1 MDYKGGLLMRK
12 VQISVRRLV
21 EFVLRS
27 GSIDNRMTSSN
38 RALEGTKIHQ
48 LLQKEAGEEYVAEV
62 RLKLERIMDGIA
74 FSLDGRADG
83 IVNEQMIDE
92 IKTTETP
99 MEEITEDFRPLHWA
113 QLICYGFMLA
123 EKSDLAEV
131 TLQLTY
137 YQVLDKE
144 VKQFQRIMSRED
156 MGAFVD
162 NLLSKYAIWAK
173 ASVAWEMKRNKT
185 IQELTFPYDNYRSG
199 QRELAIAVYRTVASE
214 ESLFCEAPT
223 GIGKTMSTLFPGVK
237 AMGEGKTDKLFYFT
251 AKTIT
256 RQVAEDAIDEM
267 RRKGLA
273 ARSVTIT
280 AKDKICFLDERK
292 CEPDHCQFAR
302 GYYDRLNEAL
312 FDMLQT
318 EEAITRPIVESYA
331 RKYTL
336 CPFELSLDVALFC
349 DVIVCDYNYLFDP
362 VVYLKRFF
370 AEGPGKY
377 TFLVDEVHN
386 LVDRARSM
394 YSATLKKSLVMQ
406 VKRGLESKKNKQLL
420 NAINAMNKEM
430 IALNKNLKDLEKT
443 IYVQKEELSD
453 WNAAVLKFTFVA
465 KEWLPKNVQSESQ
478 ADVLELYFES
488 LRYVAIADFYD
499 ERYVTQVTR
508 SHGNIEIK
516 QLCLDPAFLLS
527 EKLKL
532 GSSSVLFSAT
542 LRPID
547 YYTNVLGGQEDTSRM
562 IFSSPFKQKNMHLLV
577 ADYVSTK
584 YQMRENSMEAVVD
597 ALYALAS
604 GKKGNY
610 LFFFPSFLY
619 LQKVYNLFKE
629 KYPDIRL
636 QKQDAAMDEEQREH
650 FLESFQAGNE
660 ESLVG
665 FCVLGGVFS
674 EGIDLRGERLVGAA
688 VVGVGLAQL
697 NHESDLIK
705 DYYNETIGQG
715 FDYAYQIPG
724 MNKVLQA
731 VGRVVRGESDRG
743 VVLLIEERFS
753 TNRYRALF
761 PAHWNHAKTVKS
773 TGDISREVAGFWQ
786 NS

>member
-1 MDYKGGLLMRK
+1 M
-12 VQISVRRLV
+12 RRLV
-21 EFVLRS
+21 EFVQRS
-27 GSIDNRMTSSN
+27 GSIDSRMTSSD

-62 RLKLERIMDGIA
+62 RLSIDREVDGVA

-83 IVNEQMIDE
+83 IINEQMIDE

-123 EKSDLAEV
+123 EKSDLPEV

-137 YQVLDKE
+137 YQVTDKE
-144 VKQFQRIMSRED
+144 VKQFQRVMSRAEMTD
-156 MGAFVD
+156 FVD
-162 NLLSKYAIWAK
+162 DLLSKYAVWAK
-173 ASVAWEMKRNKT
+173 AAAAWEIKRNKT
-185 IQELTFPYDNYRSG
+185 IQELTFPYDSYRSG
-199 QRELAIAVYRTVASE
+199 QRELAIAVYRTVSSE

-256 RQVAEDAIDEM
+256 RQVAEDALDEM

-302 GYYDRLNEAL
+302 GYYDRLNEGL
-312 FDMLQT
+312 FDMLQS
-318 EEAITRPIVESYA
+318 EEAITRTVVEEYA

-394 YSATLKKSLVMQ
+394 YSATLRKSMVLQ
-406 VKRGLESKKNKQLL
+406 VKRGLDKKVNKRLL
-420 NAINAMNKEM
+420 NAINAMNKEL
-430 IALNKNLKDLEKT
+430 IALNKKLTELGET
-443 IYVQKEELSD
+443 IYVEKEKLAD
-453 WNAAVLKFTFVA
+453 WNDAVVKFTFVA
-465 KEWLPKNVQSESQ
+465 KEWLPQNTQSESQ

-488 LRYVAIADFYD
+488 LRYIAIAEFYD

-508 SHGNIEIK
+508 SRGDLEVK
-516 QLCLDPAFLLS
+516 QLCLDPSFLLS

-547 YYTNVLGGQEDTSRM
+547 YYTNVLGGEKDTSRM
-562 IFSSPFKQKNMHLLV
+562 MFTSPFKQKNMHLLV
-577 ADYVSTK
+577 ADYISTK
-584 YQMRENSMEAVVD
+584 YQMREASLEAVVD
-597 ALYALAS
+597 ALYALAA
-604 GKKGNY
+604 GKTGNY

-619 LQKVYNLFKE
+619 LENVYDLFKE
-629 KYPDIRL
+629 KYPNIRL
-636 QKQDAAMDEEQREH
+636 QKQENSMDEAQREH
-650 FLESFQAGNE
+650 FLEGFQAGNE
-660 ESLVG
+660 ETLIG

-688 VVGVGLAQL
+688 IVGVGLAQL

-705 DYYNETIGQG
+705 DYYNKTLGRG

-731 VGRVVRGESDRG
+731 VGRVIRGESDRG

-753 TNRYRALF
+753 ADRYRALF

-773 TGDISREVAGFWQ
+773 TTEIFQEVNGFWR

>member
-1 MDYKGGLLMRK
+1 MKN

-21 EFVLRS
+21 EFVLKS
-27 GSIDNRMTSSN
+27 GSIDSRMTSSD

-48 LLQKEAGEEYVAEV
+48 LLQKEAGEEYEAEV
-62 RLKLERIMDGIA
+62 SLKLVRVIDDISFTLE
-74 FSLDGRADG
+74 GRADG
-83 IVNEQMIDE
+83 VINGEMIDE
-92 IKTTETP
+92 IKTTEVE
-99 MEEITEDFRPLHWA
+99 MDEITEDFRPLHWA

-137 YQVLDKE
+137 YQVADKE
-144 VKQFQRIMSRED
+144 VKQFTRVMSRKE
-156 MGAFVD
+156 MSTFVD
-162 NLLSKYAIWAK
+162 DLLSKYAIWAK
-173 ASVAWEMKRNKT
+173 MSAAWEMKRNKS
-185 IQELTFPYDNYRSG
+185 IQELTFPYDGYRRG
-199 QRELAIAVYRTVASE
+199 QRELAIAVYRTAMDDE
-214 ESLFCEAPT
+214 KLFCEAPT
-223 GIGKTMSTLFPGVK
+223 GIGKTMSTLFPSVK
-237 AMGEGKTDKLFYFT
+237 AMGEGKADKLFYFT

-256 RQVAEDAIDEM
+256 RQVAEDALDEM

-292 CEPDHCQFAR
+292 CDPEHCQFAR

-318 EEAITRPIVESYA
+318 EETITRSVVEAFA

-370 AEGPGKY
+370 ADGPGRY

-394 YSATLKKSLVMQ
+394 FSATLSKSIIMQ
-406 VKRGLESKKNKQLL
+406 VKRELDKKTDKKLL
-420 NAINAMNKEM
+420 NSVTAMNKIL
-430 IALNKNLKDLEKT
+430 IALNKQLAEENKT
-443 IYVQKEELSD
+443 IYVKKEALSD
-453 WNAAVLKFTFVA
+453 WNEAVLKFSYVA
-465 KEWLPKNVQSESQ
+465 KDWLPKNTEAKAQ

-488 LRYVAIADFYD
+488 LRYLKIAELYD
-499 ERYVTQVTR
+499 KRYVTQITR
-508 SHGNIEIK
+508 NRSDVLIK

-532 GSSSVLFSAT
+532 GASSVLFSAT

-547 YYTNVLGGQEDTSRM
+547 YYTNLLGGNNDTSRLT
-562 IFSSPFKQKNMHLLV
+562 FASPFKQNNMHLMV
-577 ADYVSTK
+577 ADYISTK
-584 YQMRENSMEAVVD
+584 YQRRENSLESVID
-597 ALYALAS
+597 ALYAMLS

-610 LFFFPSFLY
+610 LFFFPSFQY
-619 LQKVYNLFKE
+619 LETAFELFSE
-629 KYPDIRL
+629 KYPEVRA
-636 QKQDAAMDEEQREH
+636 QKQQSFMNEAEREEFLAAFETGREET
-650 FLESFQAGNE
+650 F
-660 ESLVG
+660 VG

-674 EGIDLRGERLVGAA
+674 EGVDLRGERLIGTAI
-688 VVGVGLAQL
+688 VGVGLAQM
-697 NHESDLIK
+697 NVESDLIK
-705 DYYNETIGQG
+705 DYYNETIGRG

-731 VGRVVRGESDRG
+731 VGRVIRGEKDQG
-743 VVLLIEERFS
+743 VVLLIEERFA
-753 TNRYRALF
+753 TERYKALF
-761 PAHWNHAKTVKS
+761 PAHWNHARTVKN
-773 TGDISREVAGFWQ
+773 TLQIEREVNEFWR
-786 NS
+786 NN

>member
-1 MDYKGGLLMRK
+1 MKN

-21 EFVLRS
+21 EFVLKS
-27 GSIDNRMTSSN
+27 GSIDSRMTSSD

-48 LLQKEAGEEYVAEV
+48 LLQKEAGEEYEDEV
-62 RLKLERIMDGIA
+62 SLKLVRVIDDISFTLE
-74 FSLDGRADG
+74 GRADG
-83 IVNEQMIDE
+83 VINGEMIDE
-92 IKTTETP
+92 IKTTEVE
-99 MEEITEDFRPLHWA
+99 MDEITEDFRPLHWA

-137 YQVLDKE
+137 YQVADKE
-144 VKQFQRIMSRED
+144 VKQFTRVMSREE
-156 MGAFVD
+156 MSTFVD
-162 NLLSKYAIWAK
+162 DLLSKYAIWAK
-173 ASVAWEMKRNKT
+173 MSAAWEMKRNKS
-185 IQELTFPYDNYRSG
+185 IQELTFPYDSYRRG
-199 QRELAIAVYRTVASE
+199 QRELAIAVYRTVMDDE
-214 ESLFCEAPT
+214 KLFCEAPT
-223 GIGKTMSTLFPGVK
+223 GIGKTMSTLFPSVK
-237 AMGEGKTDKLFYFT
+237 AMGEGKADKLFYFT

-256 RQVAEDAIDEM
+256 RQVAEDALDEM

-292 CEPDHCQFAR
+292 CDPEHCQFAR

-318 EEAITRPIVESYA
+318 EETITRSVVEAFA

-370 AEGPGKY
+370 ADGPGRY

-394 YSATLKKSLVMQ
+394 FSATLSKSIIMQ
-406 VKRGLESKKNKQLL
+406 VKRELDKKTDKKLL
-420 NAINAMNKEM
+420 NSVTAMNKIM
-430 IALNKNLKDLEKT
+430 IALNKQLAEENKT
-443 IYVQKEELSD
+443 IYVKKEALAD
-453 WNAAVLKFTFVA
+453 WNEAVLKFSYVA
-465 KEWLPKNVQSESQ
+465 KDWLPKNTEAKAQ

-488 LRYVAIADFYD
+488 LRYLKIAELYD
-499 ERYVTQVTR
+499 KRYVTQITR
-508 SHGNIEIK
+508 NRSDILIK

-532 GSSSVLFSAT
+532 GASSVLFSAT

-547 YYTNVLGGQEDTSRM
+547 YYTNLLGGNNDTSRLT
-562 IFSSPFKQKNMHLLV
+562 FASPFKQNNMHLMV
-577 ADYVSTK
+577 ADYISTK
-584 YQMRENSMEAVVD
+584 YQRRENSLESVID
-597 ALYALAS
+597 ALYAMLS

-610 LFFFPSFLY
+610 LFFFPSFQY
-619 LQKVYNLFKE
+619 LETAFELFSE
-629 KYPDIRL
+629 KYPEVRA
-636 QKQDAAMDEEQREH
+636 QKQQSFMNETEREEFLAAFETGREET
-650 FLESFQAGNE
+650 F
-660 ESLVG
+660 VG

-674 EGIDLRGERLVGAA
+674 EGVDLRGERLIGTAI
-688 VVGVGLAQL
+688 VGVGLAQM
-697 NHESDLIK
+697 NVESDLIK
-705 DYYNETIGQG
+705 DYYNETIGRG

-731 VGRVVRGESDRG
+731 VGRVIRGEKDQG
-743 VVLLIEERFS
+743 VVLLIEERFA
-753 TNRYRALF
+753 TDRYKALF
-761 PAHWNHAKTVKS
+761 PAHWNHARTVKN
-773 TGDISREVAGFWQ
+773 TLQIEREVNEFWR
-786 NS
+786 NN

>member
-1 MDYKGGLLMRK
+1 MKA

-21 EFVLRS
+21 EFVLRG
-27 GSIDNRMTSSN
+27 GSIDSRMTSSD

-48 LLQKEAGEEYVAEV
+48 LLQKSAGEEYQAEV
-62 RLKLERIMDGIA
+62 SLKLDRTVDGVI

-83 IVNEQMIDE
+83 IINEQTIDE
-92 IKTTETP
+92 IKTTETV

-123 EKSDLAEV
+123 EKSDLSEV

-137 YQVLDKE
+137 YQVADE
-144 VKQFQRIMSRED
+144 EIKQFKRVMSREE
-156 MGAFVD
+156 MGIFVD
-162 NLLSKYAIWAK
+162 DLLSKYAVWAK
-173 ASVAWEMKRNKT
+173 MSAAWEMKRNKT
-185 IQELTFPYDNYRSG
+185 IQELAFPYDSYRRG
-199 QRELAIAVYRTVASE
+199 QRELSIAVYRTAVSGE
-214 ESLFCEAPT
+214 NLFCEAPT
-223 GIGKTMSTLFPGVK
+223 GIGKTMSTLFPAVK
-237 AMGEGKTDKLFYFT
+237 AMGEGKTDKIFYFT

-256 RQVAEDAIDEM
+256 RQVAEDALDEM

-312 FDMLQT
+312 FDMLSQ
-318 EEAITRPIVESYA
+318 EEAITRTVVEQYA

-349 DVIVCDYNYLFDP
+349 DAIVCDYNYLFDP

-370 AEGPGKY
+370 SEGPGKY

-394 YSATLKKSLVMQ
+394 FSATLRKSLVMQ
-406 VKRGLESKKNKQLL
+406 VKRQLDKKLHKRLW
-420 NAINAMNKEM
+420 NAVNAMNKVM
-430 IALNKNLKDLEKT
+430 VSLNKELIETGETIHVSKADLAE
-443 IYVQKEELSD
+443 
-453 WNAAVLKFTFVA
+453 WNESVLKFTFVA
-465 KEWLPKNVQSESQ
+465 KEWLPQNTQSEAQ

-488 LRYVAIADFYD
+488 LRYVKIAELYD
-499 ERYVTQVTR
+499 ERYTTQITR
-508 SHGNIEIK
+508 THSDLEIK

-532 GSSSVLFSAT
+532 GASSVLFSAT

-547 YYTNVLGGQEDTSRM
+547 YYTNVLGGEEDTSRM
-562 IFSSPFKQKNMHLLV
+562 VFSSPFEQQNMHLLV
-577 ADYVSTK
+577 ADNISTK
-584 YQMRENSMEAVVD
+584 YQMRNQSLASVVE
-597 ALYALAS
+597 ALAALIA

-610 LFFFPSFLY
+610 LFFFPSFQY
-619 LQKVYNLFKE
+619 LQNVYELFRE
-629 KYPDIRL
+629 KYPEIVV
-636 QKQDAAMDEEQREH
+636 QKQEGAMDEEQREA
-650 FLESFQAGNE
+650 FLEAFKAGNPE
-660 ESLVG
+660 TLVG

-674 EGIDLRGERLVGAA
+674 EGIDLRGERLIGAA
-688 VVGVGLAQL
+688 IVGVGLAQL
-697 NHESDLIK
+697 NPESDLIK

-715 FDYAYQIPG
+715 FDYAYQLPG

-731 VGRVVRGESDRG
+731 VGRVIRGESDRG
-743 VVLLIEERFS
+743 VVLLIDERFS
-753 TNRYRALF
+753 ASRYRALF
-761 PAHWNHAKTVKS
+761 PAHWNHTKIVKN
-773 TGDISREVAGFWQ
+773 TEEITEQVTEFWR
-786 NS
+786 NN

>member
-1 MDYKGGLLMRK
+1 MKK

-21 EFVLRS
+21 EFVQRS
-27 GSIDNRMTSSN
+27 GSIDSRMTSSD

-62 RLKLERIMDGIA
+62 RLSIDREVDGVA

-83 IVNEQMIDE
+83 IINEQMIDE

-123 EKSDLAEV
+123 EKSDLPEV

-137 YQVLDKE
+137 YQVTDKE
-144 VKQFQRIMSRED
+144 VKQFQRVMSRAEMTD
-156 MGAFVD
+156 FVD
-162 NLLSKYAIWAK
+162 DLLSKYAVWAK
-173 ASVAWEMKRNKT
+173 AAAAWEMKRNKT
-185 IQELTFPYDNYRSG
+185 IQELTFPYDSYRSG
-199 QRELAIAVYRTVASE
+199 QRELAIAVYRTVSSE
-214 ESLFCEAPT
+214 EGLFCEAPT

-256 RQVAEDAIDEM
+256 RQVAEDALDEM

-302 GYYDRLNEAL
+302 GYYDRLNEGL
-312 FDMLQT
+312 FDMLQS
-318 EEAITRPIVESYA
+318 EEAITRTVVEEYA

-394 YSATLKKSLVMQ
+394 YSATLRKSMVLQ
-406 VKRGLESKKNKQLL
+406 VKRGLGKKANKRLL
-420 NAINAMNKEM
+420 NAINAMNKEL
-430 IALNKNLKDLEKT
+430 IALNKKLTELGET
-443 IYVQKEELSD
+443 IYVEKEKLAD
-453 WNAAVLKFTFVA
+453 WNDAVVKFTFVA
-465 KEWLPKNVQSESQ
+465 KEWLPQNTQSESQ

-488 LRYVAIADFYD
+488 LRYIAIAEFYD

-508 SHGNIEIK
+508 SRGDLEVK
-516 QLCLDPAFLLS
+516 QLCLDPSFLLS

-547 YYTNVLGGQEDTSRM
+547 YYTNVLGGEKDTSRM
-562 IFSSPFKQKNMHLLV
+562 MFASPFKQKNMHLLV
-577 ADYVSTK
+577 ADYISTK
-584 YQMRENSMEAVVD
+584 YQMREASLEAVVD
-597 ALYALAS
+597 ALYALAA
-604 GKKGNY
+604 GKTGNY

-619 LQKVYNLFKE
+619 LENVYDLFKE
-629 KYPDIRL
+629 KYPNIRL
-636 QKQDAAMDEEQREH
+636 QKQENSMDEAQREH
-650 FLESFQAGNE
+650 FLEGFQAGNE
-660 ESLVG
+660 ETLIG

-688 VVGVGLAQL
+688 IVGVGLAQL

-705 DYYNETIGQG
+705 DYYNKTLGRG

-731 VGRVVRGESDRG
+731 VGRVIRGESDRG

-753 TNRYRALF
+753 ADRYRALF

-773 TGDISREVAGFWQ
+773 TTEISQEVNGFWR

>member
-1 MDYKGGLLMRK
+1 MKN

-21 EFVLRS
+21 EFVLKS
-27 GSIDNRMTSSN
+27 GSIDSRMTSSD

-48 LLQKEAGEEYVAEV
+48 LLQKEAGEEYEAEV
-62 RLKLERIMDGIA
+62 SLKLVRVIDDISFTLE
-74 FSLDGRADG
+74 GRADG
-83 IVNEQMIDE
+83 VINGEMIDE
-92 IKTTETP
+92 IKTTEVE
-99 MEEITEDFRPLHWA
+99 MDEITEDFRPLHWA

-137 YQVLDKE
+137 YQVADKE
-144 VKQFQRIMSRED
+144 VKQFTRVMSRKE
-156 MGAFVD
+156 MSTFVD
-162 NLLSKYAIWAK
+162 DLLSKYAIWAK
-173 ASVAWEMKRNKT
+173 MSAAWEMKRNKS
-185 IQELTFPYDNYRSG
+185 IQELTFPYDSYRRG
-199 QRELAIAVYRTVASE
+199 QRELAIAVYRTVMDDE
-214 ESLFCEAPT
+214 KLFCEAPT
-223 GIGKTMSTLFPGVK
+223 GIGKTMSTLFPSVK
-237 AMGEGKTDKLFYFT
+237 AMGEGKADKLFYFT

-256 RQVAEDAIDEM
+256 RQVAEDALDEM

-292 CEPDHCQFAR
+292 CDPEHCQFAR

-318 EEAITRPIVESYA
+318 EETITRSVVEAFA

-370 AEGPGKY
+370 ADGPGRY

-394 YSATLKKSLVMQ
+394 FSATLSKSIIMQ
-406 VKRGLESKKNKQLL
+406 VKRELDKKTDKKLLNSVTAMNKIMISLNKQL
-420 NAINAMNKEM
+420 AEENKM
-430 IALNKNLKDLEKT
+430 
-443 IYVQKEELSD
+443 IYVKKEALAD
-453 WNAAVLKFTFVA
+453 WNEAVLKFSYVA
-465 KEWLPKNVQSESQ
+465 KDWLPKNTEAKAQ

-488 LRYVAIADFYD
+488 LRYLKIAELYD
-499 ERYVTQVTR
+499 KRYVTQITR
-508 SHGNIEIK
+508 NRSDILIK

-532 GSSSVLFSAT
+532 GASSVLFSAT

-547 YYTNVLGGQEDTSRM
+547 YYTNLLGGNNDTSRLT
-562 IFSSPFKQKNMHLLV
+562 FASPFKQNNMHLMV
-577 ADYVSTK
+577 ADYISTK
-584 YQMRENSMEAVVD
+584 YQRRENSLESVID
-597 ALYALAS
+597 ALYAMLS

-610 LFFFPSFLY
+610 LFFFPSFQY
-619 LQKVYNLFKE
+619 LETAFELFSE
-629 KYPDIRL
+629 KYPEVRA
-636 QKQDAAMDEEQREH
+636 QKQQSFMNEAEREEFLAAFETGREET
-650 FLESFQAGNE
+650 F
-660 ESLVG
+660 VG

-674 EGIDLRGERLVGAA
+674 EGVDLRGERLIGTAI
-688 VVGVGLAQL
+688 VGVGLAQM
-697 NHESDLIK
+697 NVESDLIK
-705 DYYNETIGQG
+705 DYYNETIGRG

-731 VGRVVRGESDRG
+731 VGRVIRGEKDQG
-743 VVLLIEERFS
+743 VVLLIEERFA
-753 TNRYRALF
+753 TDRYKALF
-761 PAHWNHAKTVKS
+761 PAHWNHARTVKN
-773 TGDISREVAGFWQ
+773 TLQIEREVNEFWR
-786 NS
+786 NN

>member
-1 MDYKGGLLMRK
+1 MKK

-21 EFVLRS
+21 EFVLKS
-27 GSIDNRMTSSN
+27 GSIDSRMTGMD

-48 LLQKEAGEEYVAEV
+48 LLQKEAGEEYEAEV
-62 RLKLERIMDGIA
+62 RLKLERVIDDIA
-74 FSLDGRADG
+74 FTLEGRADG
-83 IVNEQMIDE
+83 IINGEMIDE
-92 IKTTETP
+92 IKTTEVG
-99 MEEITEDFRPLHWA
+99 MDEITEDFRPLHWA

-131 TLQLTY
+131 TLQLTH
-137 YQVLDKE
+137 YQVSDKE
-144 VKQFQRIMSRED
+144 VKQFSRVMSRKE
-156 MGAFVD
+156 MSTFVD
-162 NLLSKYAIWAK
+162 DLLSKYAIWAK
-173 ASVAWEMKRNKT
+173 MSAAWEMKRNKS
-185 IQELTFPYDNYRSG
+185 IQELTFPYDSYRRG
-199 QRELAIAVYRTVASE
+199 QRELAIAVYRTVIDDE
-214 ESLFCEAPT
+214 KLFCEAPT

-237 AMGEGKTDKLFYFT
+237 AMGEGMVDKLFYFT

-256 RQVAEDAIDEM
+256 RQVAEDALDEM

-292 CEPDHCQFAR
+292 CDPEHCQFAR

-318 EEAITRPIVESYA
+318 QETITRSVVEEFA

-349 DVIVCDYNYLFDP
+349 DVIICDYNYLFDP

-370 AEGPGKY
+370 ADGPGRY

-394 YSATLKKSLVMQ
+394 FSATLNKSNIMQ
-406 VKRGLESKKNKQLL
+406 VKRELDKKTDKKLLNSVTAMNKIMISLNKQLAEE
-420 NAINAMNKEM
+420 N
-430 IALNKNLKDLEKT
+430 KT
-443 IYVQKEELSD
+443 IYVKKEALTD
-453 WNAAVLKFTFVA
+453 WNEAVLKFSYVA
-465 KEWLPKNVQSESQ
+465 KDWLPKNTEAKAQ

-488 LRYVAIADFYD
+488 LRYLKIAELYD
-499 ERYVTQVTR
+499 KRYVTQITR
-508 SHGNIEIK
+508 NRSDVLIK

-532 GSSSVLFSAT
+532 GASSVLFSAT

-547 YYTNVLGGQEDTSRM
+547 YYTNLLGGNNDTSRLT
-562 IFSSPFKQKNMHLLV
+562 FASPFKQNNMHLMV
-577 ADYVSTK
+577 ADYISTK
-584 YQMRENSMEAVVD
+584 YQRRENSLESVID
-597 ALYALAS
+597 ALYAMLS

-610 LFFFPSFLY
+610 LFFFPSFQY
-619 LQKVYNLFKE
+619 LETAFELFSE
-629 KYPDIRL
+629 KYPKVRVR
-636 QKQDAAMDEEQREH
+636 KQQSFMNEAEREEFLAAFETGREET
-650 FLESFQAGNE
+650 F
-660 ESLVG
+660 VG

-674 EGIDLRGERLVGAA
+674 EGVDLRGERLIGTAI
-688 VVGVGLAQL
+688 VGVGLAQM
-697 NHESDLIK
+697 NVESDLIK
-705 DYYNETIGQG
+705 DYYNETIGRG

-731 VGRVVRGESDRG
+731 VGRVIRGEKDQG
-743 VVLLIEERFS
+743 VVLLIEERFA
-753 TNRYRALF
+753 TERYKALF
-761 PAHWNHAKTVKS
+761 PAHWNHVRAVKN
-773 TGDISREVAGFWQ
+773 TLQIEREVNEFWR
-786 NS
+786 NN

>member
-1 MDYKGGLLMRK
+1 MKK

-21 EFVLRS
+21 EFVQRS
-27 GSIDNRMTSSN
+27 GSIDSRMTSSD

-62 RLKLERIMDGIA
+62 RLSIDREVDGVA

-83 IVNEQMIDE
+83 IINEQMIDE

-123 EKSDLAEV
+123 EKSDLPEV

-137 YQVLDKE
+137 YQVTDKE
-144 VKQFQRIMSRED
+144 VKQFQRVMSRAEMTD
-156 MGAFVD
+156 FVD
-162 NLLSKYAIWAK
+162 DLLSKYAVWAK
-173 ASVAWEMKRNKT
+173 AAAAWEIKRNKT
-185 IQELTFPYDNYRSG
+185 IQKLTFPYDSYRSG
-199 QRELAIAVYRTVASE
+199 QRELAIAVYRTVSSE

-256 RQVAEDAIDEM
+256 RQVAEDALDEM

-302 GYYDRLNEAL
+302 GYYDRLNEGL
-312 FDMLQT
+312 FDMLQS
-318 EEAITRPIVESYA
+318 EEAITRTVVEEYA

-394 YSATLKKSLVMQ
+394 YSATLRKSMVLQ
-406 VKRGLESKKNKQLL
+406 VKRGLDKKVNKRLL
-420 NAINAMNKEM
+420 NAINAMNKEL
-430 IALNKNLKDLEKT
+430 IALNKKLTELGET
-443 IYVQKEELSD
+443 IYVEKEKLAD
-453 WNAAVLKFTFVA
+453 WNDAVVKFTFVA
-465 KEWLPKNVQSESQ
+465 KEWLPQNTQSESQ

-488 LRYVAIADFYD
+488 LRYIAIAEFYD

-508 SHGNIEIK
+508 SRGDLEVK
-516 QLCLDPAFLLS
+516 QLCLDPSFLLS

-547 YYTNVLGGQEDTSRM
+547 YYTNVLGGEKDTSRM
-562 IFSSPFKQKNMHLLV
+562 MFTSPFKQKNMHLLV
-577 ADYVSTK
+577 ADYISTK
-584 YQMRENSMEAVVD
+584 YQMREASLEAVVD
-597 ALYALAS
+597 ALYALAA
-604 GKKGNY
+604 GKTGNY

-619 LQKVYNLFKE
+619 LENVYDLFKE
-629 KYPDIRL
+629 KYPNIRL
-636 QKQDAAMDEEQREH
+636 QKQENSMDEAQREH
-650 FLESFQAGNE
+650 FLEGFQAGNE
-660 ESLVG
+660 ETLIG

-688 VVGVGLAQL
+688 IVGVGLAQL

-705 DYYNETIGQG
+705 DYYNKTLGRG

-731 VGRVVRGESDRG
+731 VGRVIRGESDRG

-753 TNRYRALF
+753 ADRYRALF

-773 TGDISREVAGFWQ
+773 TTGISQEVNGFWR

>member
-1 MDYKGGLLMRK
+1 MKN

-21 EFVLRS
+21 EFVLKS
-27 GSIDNRMTSSN
+27 GSIDSRMTSSD

-48 LLQKEAGEEYVAEV
+48 LLQKEAGEEYEAEV
-62 RLKLERIMDGIA
+62 PLKLVRVIDDISFTLE
-74 FSLDGRADG
+74 GRADG
-83 IVNEQMIDE
+83 VINGEMIDE
-92 IKTTETP
+92 IKTTEVE
-99 MEEITEDFRPLHWA
+99 MDEITEDFRPLHWA

-137 YQVLDKE
+137 YQVADKE
-144 VKQFQRIMSRED
+144 VKQFTRVMSRKE
-156 MGAFVD
+156 MSTFVD
-162 NLLSKYAIWAK
+162 DLLSKYAIWAK
-173 ASVAWEMKRNKT
+173 MSAAWEMKRNKS
-185 IQELTFPYDNYRSG
+185 IQELTFPYDGYRRG
-199 QRELAIAVYRTVASE
+199 QRELAIAVYRTAMDDE
-214 ESLFCEAPT
+214 KLFCEAPT
-223 GIGKTMSTLFPGVK
+223 GIGKTMSTLFPSVK
-237 AMGEGKTDKLFYFT
+237 AMGEGKADKLFYFT

-256 RQVAEDAIDEM
+256 RQVAEDALDEM

-292 CEPDHCQFAR
+292 CDPEHCQFAR

-318 EEAITRPIVESYA
+318 EETITRSVVEAFA

-370 AEGPGKY
+370 ADGPGRY

-394 YSATLKKSLVMQ
+394 FSATLSKSIIMQ
-406 VKRGLESKKNKQLL
+406 VKRELDKKTDKKLL
-420 NAINAMNKEM
+420 NSVTAMNKIM
-430 IALNKNLKDLEKT
+430 IALNKQLAEENKT
-443 IYVQKEELSD
+443 IYVKKEALSD
-453 WNAAVLKFTFVA
+453 WNEAVLKFSYVA
-465 KEWLPKNVQSESQ
+465 KDWLPKNTETKAQ

-488 LRYVAIADFYD
+488 LRYLKIAELYD
-499 ERYVTQVTR
+499 KRYVTQITR
-508 SHGNIEIK
+508 NRSDVLIK

-532 GSSSVLFSAT
+532 GASSVLFSAT

-547 YYTNVLGGQEDTSRM
+547 YYTNLLGGNNDTSRLT
-562 IFSSPFKQKNMHLLV
+562 FASPFKQNNMHLMV
-577 ADYVSTK
+577 ADYISTK
-584 YQMRENSMEAVVD
+584 YQRRENSLESVID
-597 ALYALAS
+597 ALYAMLS

-610 LFFFPSFLY
+610 LFFFPSFQY
-619 LQKVYNLFKE
+619 LETAFELFSE
-629 KYPDIRL
+629 KYPEVRA
-636 QKQDAAMDEEQREH
+636 QKQQSFMNEAEREEFLAAFETGREET
-650 FLESFQAGNE
+650 F
-660 ESLVG
+660 VG

-674 EGIDLRGERLVGAA
+674 EGVDLRGERLIGTAI
-688 VVGVGLAQL
+688 VGVGLAQM
-697 NHESDLIK
+697 NVESDLIK
-705 DYYNETIGQG
+705 DYYNETIGRG

-731 VGRVVRGESDRG
+731 VGRVIRGEKDQG
-743 VVLLIEERFS
+743 VVLLIEERFA
-753 TNRYRALF
+753 TERYKALF
-761 PAHWNHAKTVKS
+761 PAHWNHARTVKN
-773 TGDISREVAGFWQ
+773 TLQIEREVNEFWR
-786 NS
+786 NN

>member
-1 MDYKGGLLMRK
+1 MKK

-21 EFVLRS
+21 EFVQRS
-27 GSIDNRMTSSN
+27 GSIDSRMTSSD

-62 RLKLERIMDGIA
+62 RLSIDREVDGVA

-83 IVNEQMIDE
+83 IINEQMIDE

-123 EKSDLAEV
+123 EKSDLPEV

-137 YQVLDKE
+137 YQVTDKE
-144 VKQFQRIMSRED
+144 VKQFQRVMSRAEMTD
-156 MGAFVD
+156 FVD
-162 NLLSKYAIWAK
+162 DLLSKYAVWAK
-173 ASVAWEMKRNKT
+173 AAAAWEIKRNKT
-185 IQELTFPYDNYRSG
+185 IQELTFPYDSYRSG
-199 QRELAIAVYRTVASE
+199 QRELAIAVYRTVSSE

-256 RQVAEDAIDEM
+256 RQVAEDALDEM

-302 GYYDRLNEAL
+302 GYYDRLNEGL
-312 FDMLQT
+312 FDMLQS
-318 EEAITRPIVESYA
+318 EEAITRTVVEEYA

-394 YSATLKKSLVMQ
+394 YSATLRKSMVLQ
-406 VKRGLESKKNKQLL
+406 VKRGLDKKVNKRLL
-420 NAINAMNKEM
+420 NAINAMNKEL
-430 IALNKNLKDLEKT
+430 IALNKKLTELGET
-443 IYVQKEELSD
+443 IYVEKEKLAD
-453 WNAAVLKFTFVA
+453 WNDAVVKFTFVA
-465 KEWLPKNVQSESQ
+465 KEWLPQNTQSESQ

-488 LRYVAIADFYD
+488 LRYIAIAEFYD

-508 SHGNIEIK
+508 SRGDLEVK
-516 QLCLDPAFLLS
+516 QLCLDPSFLLS

-547 YYTNVLGGQEDTSRM
+547 YYTNVLGGEKDTSRM
-562 IFSSPFKQKNMHLLV
+562 MFASPFKQKNMHLLV
-577 ADYVSTK
+577 ADYISTK
-584 YQMRENSMEAVVD
+584 YQMREASLEAVVD

-604 GKKGNY
+604 GKTGNY

-619 LQKVYNLFKE
+619 LENVYDLFKE
-629 KYPDIRL
+629 KYPNIRL
-636 QKQDAAMDEEQREH
+636 QKQENSMDEAQREH
-650 FLESFQAGNE
+650 FLEGFQAGNE
-660 ESLVG
+660 ETLIG

-688 VVGVGLAQL
+688 IVGVGLAQL

-705 DYYNETIGQG
+705 DYYNKTLGRG

-731 VGRVVRGESDRG
+731 VGRVIRGESDRG

-753 TNRYRALF
+753 ADRYRALF

-773 TGDISREVAGFWQ
+773 TTGISQEVNGFWR

>member
-1 MDYKGGLLMRK
+1 MKN

-21 EFVLRS
+21 EFVLKS
-27 GSIDNRMTSSN
+27 GSIDSRMTSSD

-48 LLQKEAGEEYVAEV
+48 LLQKEAGEGYEAEV
-62 RLKLERIMDGIA
+62 SLKLVRVIDDISFTLE
-74 FSLDGRADG
+74 GRADG
-83 IVNEQMIDE
+83 VINGEMIDE
-92 IKTTETP
+92 IKTTEVE
-99 MEEITEDFRPLHWA
+99 MDEITEDFRPLHWA

-137 YQVLDKE
+137 YQVADKE
-144 VKQFQRIMSRED
+144 VKQFTRVMSRKE
-156 MGAFVD
+156 MSTFVD
-162 NLLSKYAIWAK
+162 DLLSKYAIWAK
-173 ASVAWEMKRNKT
+173 MSAAWEIKRNKS
-185 IQELTFPYDNYRSG
+185 IQELTFPYDSYRRG
-199 QRELAIAVYRTVASE
+199 QRELAIAVYRTVMDDE
-214 ESLFCEAPT
+214 KLFCEAPT
-223 GIGKTMSTLFPGVK
+223 GIGKTMSTLFPSVK
-237 AMGEGKTDKLFYFT
+237 AMGEGKADKLFYFT

-256 RQVAEDAIDEM
+256 RQVAEDALDEM

-292 CEPDHCQFAR
+292 CDPEHCQFAR

-318 EEAITRPIVESYA
+318 EETITRSVVEAFA

-370 AEGPGKY
+370 ADGPGRY

-394 YSATLKKSLVMQ
+394 FSATLSKSIIMQ
-406 VKRGLESKKNKQLL
+406 VKRELDKKTDKKLL
-420 NAINAMNKEM
+420 NSVTAMNKIM
-430 IALNKNLKDLEKT
+430 IALNKQLAEENKT
-443 IYVQKEELSD
+443 IYVKKEALSD
-453 WNAAVLKFTFVA
+453 WNEAVLKFSYVA
-465 KEWLPKNVQSESQ
+465 KDWLPKNTEAKAQ

-488 LRYVAIADFYD
+488 LRYLKIAELYD
-499 ERYVTQVTR
+499 KRYVTQITR
-508 SHGNIEIK
+508 NRSDVLIK
-516 QLCLDPAFLLS
+516 QLCLDPAYLLS

-532 GSSSVLFSAT
+532 GASSVLFSAT

-547 YYTNVLGGQEDTSRM
+547 YYTNLLGGNNDTSRLT
-562 IFSSPFKQKNMHLLV
+562 FASPFKQNNMHLMV
-577 ADYVSTK
+577 ADYISTK
-584 YQMRENSMEAVVD
+584 YQRRENSLESVID
-597 ALYALAS
+597 ALYAMLS

-610 LFFFPSFLY
+610 LFFFPSFQY
-619 LQKVYNLFKE
+619 LETAFELFSE
-629 KYPDIRL
+629 KYPEVRV
-636 QKQDAAMDEEQREH
+636 QKQQSFMNEAEREEFLAAFETGREET
-650 FLESFQAGNE
+650 F
-660 ESLVG
+660 VG

-674 EGIDLRGERLVGAA
+674 EGVDLRGERLIGTAI
-688 VVGVGLAQL
+688 VGVGLAQM
-697 NHESDLIK
+697 NVESDLIK
-705 DYYNETIGQG
+705 DYYNETIGRG

-731 VGRVVRGESDRG
+731 VGRVIRGEKDQG
-743 VVLLIEERFS
+743 VVLLIEERFA
-753 TNRYRALF
+753 TERYKALF
-761 PAHWNHAKTVKS
+761 PAHWNHARTVKN
-773 TGDISREVAGFWQ
+773 TLQIEREVNEFWR
-786 NS
+786 NN

>member
-1 MDYKGGLLMRK
+1 MKA

-21 EFVLRS
+21 EFVLRG
-27 GSIDNRMTSSN
+27 GSIDSRMTSSD

-48 LLQKEAGEEYVAEV
+48 LLQKSAGEEYQAEV
-62 RLKLERIMDGIA
+62 SLKLDRTVDGVV

-83 IVNEQMIDE
+83 IINEQTIDE
-92 IKTTETP
+92 IKTTETV

-123 EKSDLAEV
+123 EKSDLPEV

-137 YQVLDKE
+137 YQVADE
-144 VKQFQRIMSRED
+144 EIKQFRRIMSREE
-156 MGAFVD
+156 MGVFVD
-162 NLLSKYAIWAK
+162 DLLSKYAVWAK
-173 ASVAWEMKRNKT
+173 MSAAWEMKRNKT
-185 IQELTFPYDNYRSG
+185 IQELSFPYDSYRRG
-199 QRELAIAVYRTVASE
+199 QRELSIAVYRTAVSGE
-214 ESLFCEAPT
+214 NLFCEAPT
-223 GIGKTMSTLFPGVK
+223 GIGKTMSTLFPAVK
-237 AMGEGKTDKLFYFT
+237 AMGEGKTDKIFYFT

-256 RQVAEDAIDEM
+256 RQVAEDALDEM

-312 FDMLQT
+312 FDMLGQ
-318 EEAITRPIVESYA
+318 EEAITRTVVEQYA

-349 DVIVCDYNYLFDP
+349 DAIVCDYNYLFDP

-370 AEGPGKY
+370 SEGPGKY

-394 YSATLKKSLVMQ
+394 FSATLRKSLIMQ
-406 VKRGLESKKNKQLL
+406 VKRQLDKKLHKRLW
-420 NAINAMNKEM
+420 NAVNAMNKVM
-430 IALNKNLKDLEKT
+430 VSLNKELIESGETIHVSKADLAE
-443 IYVQKEELSD
+443 
-453 WNAAVLKFTFVA
+453 WNESVLKFTFVA
-465 KEWLPKNVQSESQ
+465 KEWLPQNTQSETQS
-478 ADVLELYFES
+478 DVLELYFES
-488 LRYVAIADFYD
+488 LRYVKIAELYD
-499 ERYVTQVTR
+499 ERYTTQITR
-508 SHGNIEIK
+508 THSDLEIK

-532 GSSSVLFSAT
+532 GASSVLFSAT

-547 YYTNVLGGQEDTSRM
+547 YYTNVLGGEEDTSRM
-562 IFSSPFKQKNMHLLV
+562 VFSSPFEQQNMHLLV
-577 ADYVSTK
+577 ADNISTK
-584 YQMRENSMEAVVD
+584 YQMRDQSLASVVE
-597 ALYALAS
+597 ALAALIA

-610 LFFFPSFLY
+610 LFFFPSFQY
-619 LQKVYNLFKE
+619 LQNVYELFRE
-629 KYPDIRL
+629 KHPEIVI
-636 QKQDAAMDEEQREH
+636 QKQEGAMDEERREA
-650 FLESFQAGNE
+650 FLEAFKAGNLE
-660 ESLVG
+660 TLVG

-674 EGIDLRGERLVGAA
+674 EGIDLRGERLIGAA
-688 VVGVGLAQL
+688 IVGVGLAQL
-697 NHESDLIK
+697 NPESDLIK

-715 FDYAYQIPG
+715 FDYAYQLPG

-731 VGRVVRGESDRG
+731 VGRVIRGESDRG
-743 VVLLIEERFS
+743 VVLLIDERFS
-753 TNRYRALF
+753 ASRYRTLF
-761 PAHWNHAKTVKS
+761 PAHWNHAKIVKN
-773 TGDISREVAGFWQ
+773 TKEITEQVTEFWR
-786 NS
+786 NN

>member
-1 MDYKGGLLMRK
+1 MEK

-21 EFVLRS
+21 EFVQRS
-27 GSIDNRMTSSN
+27 GSIDSRMTSSD

-62 RLKLERIMDGIA
+62 RLSIDREVDGVA

-83 IVNEQMIDE
+83 IINEQMIDE

-123 EKSDLAEV
+123 EKSDLPEV

-137 YQVLDKE
+137 YQVTDKE
-144 VKQFQRIMSRED
+144 VKQFQRVMSRAEMTD
-156 MGAFVD
+156 FVD
-162 NLLSKYAIWAK
+162 DLLSKYAVWAK
-173 ASVAWEMKRNKT
+173 AAAAWEIKRNKT
-185 IQELTFPYDNYRSG
+185 IQKLTFPYDSYRSG
-199 QRELAIAVYRTVASE
+199 QRELAIAVYRTVSSE

-256 RQVAEDAIDEM
+256 RQVAEDALDEM

-302 GYYDRLNEAL
+302 GYYDRLNEGL
-312 FDMLQT
+312 FDMLQS
-318 EEAITRPIVESYA
+318 EEAITRTVVEEYA

-394 YSATLKKSLVMQ
+394 YSATLRKSMVLQ
-406 VKRGLESKKNKQLL
+406 VKRGLDKKANKRLL
-420 NAINAMNKEM
+420 NAINAMNKEL
-430 IALNKNLKDLEKT
+430 IALNKKLTELGET
-443 IYVQKEELSD
+443 IYVEKEKLAD
-453 WNAAVLKFTFVA
+453 WNDAVVKFTFVA
-465 KEWLPKNVQSESQ
+465 KEWLPQNTQSESQ

-488 LRYVAIADFYD
+488 LRYIAIAEFYD

-508 SHGNIEIK
+508 SRGDLEVK
-516 QLCLDPAFLLS
+516 QLCLDPSFLLS

-547 YYTNVLGGQEDTSRM
+547 YYTNVLGGEKDTSRM
-562 IFSSPFKQKNMHLLV
+562 MFASPFKQKNMHLLV
-577 ADYVSTK
+577 ADYISTK
-584 YQMRENSMEAVVD
+584 YQMREASLEAVVD
-597 ALYALAS
+597 ALYALAA
-604 GKKGNY
+604 GKTGNY

-619 LQKVYNLFKE
+619 LENVYDLFKE
-629 KYPDIRL
+629 KYPNIRL
-636 QKQDAAMDEEQREH
+636 QKQENSMDEAQREH
-650 FLESFQAGNE
+650 FLEGFQAGNE
-660 ESLVG
+660 ETLIG

-688 VVGVGLAQL
+688 IVGVGLAQL

-705 DYYNETIGQG
+705 DYYNKTLGRG

-731 VGRVVRGESDRG
+731 VGRVIRGESDRG

-753 TNRYRALF
+753 ADRYRALF

-773 TGDISREVAGFWQ
+773 TTEISQEVNGFWR

>member
-1 MDYKGGLLMRK
+1 MKN

-21 EFVLRS
+21 EFVLKS
-27 GSIDNRMTSSN
+27 GSIDSRMTSSD

-48 LLQKEAGEEYVAEV
+48 LLQKEAGEEYEAEV
-62 RLKLERIMDGIA
+62 PLKLVQVIDDISFTLE
-74 FSLDGRADG
+74 GRADG
-83 IVNEQMIDE
+83 VINGEMIDE
-92 IKTTETP
+92 IKTTEVE
-99 MEEITEDFRPLHWA
+99 MDEITEDFRPLHWA

-137 YQVLDKE
+137 YQVADKE
-144 VKQFQRIMSRED
+144 VKQFIRVMSREE
-156 MGAFVD
+156 MSSFVD
-162 NLLSKYAIWAK
+162 DLLAKYAIWAK
-173 ASVAWEMKRNKT
+173 MSAAWEMKRNKS
-185 IQELTFPYDNYRSG
+185 IQELTFPYDSYRRG
-199 QRELAIAVYRTVASE
+199 QRELAIAVYRTAMDDE
-214 ESLFCEAPT
+214 KLFCEAPT
-223 GIGKTMSTLFPGVK
+223 GIGKTMSTLFPSVK
-237 AMGEGKTDKLFYFT
+237 AMGAGKADKLFYFT

-256 RQVAEDAIDEM
+256 RQVAEDALDEM

-292 CEPDHCQFAR
+292 CDPEHCQFAR

-318 EEAITRPIVESYA
+318 EETITRSVVEAFA

-370 AEGPGKY
+370 ADGPGRY

-394 YSATLKKSLVMQ
+394 FSATLSKSIIMQ
-406 VKRGLESKKNKQLL
+406 VKRELDKKTDKKLLNSVTAMNKIMISLNKQLAEE
-420 NAINAMNKEM
+420 N
-430 IALNKNLKDLEKT
+430 KT
-443 IYVQKEELSD
+443 IYVKKEALTD
-453 WNAAVLKFTFVA
+453 WNEAVLKFSYVA
-465 KEWLPKNVQSESQ
+465 KDWLPKNTEAKAQ

-488 LRYVAIADFYD
+488 LRYLKIAELYD
-499 ERYVTQVTR
+499 KRYVTQITR
-508 SHGNIEIK
+508 NRSDVLIK

-532 GSSSVLFSAT
+532 GASSVLFSAT

-547 YYTNVLGGQEDTSRM
+547 YYTNLLGGNNDTSRLT
-562 IFSSPFKQKNMHLLV
+562 FASPFKQRNMHLMI
-577 ADYVSTK
+577 ADYISTK
-584 YQMRENSMEAVVD
+584 YQRRENSLESVID
-597 ALYALAS
+597 ALYALLS

-610 LFFFPSFLY
+610 LFFFPSFQY
-619 LQKVYNLFKE
+619 LETVFELFSE
-629 KYPDIRL
+629 KYPEVRAE
-636 QKQDAAMDEEQREH
+636 KQQSFMNEAEREEFLAAFETGREET
-650 FLESFQAGNE
+650 F
-660 ESLVG
+660 VG

-674 EGIDLRGERLVGAA
+674 EGVDLRGERLIGTAI
-688 VVGVGLAQL
+688 VGVGLAQM
-697 NHESDLIK
+697 NIESDLIK
-705 DYYNETIGQG
+705 DYYNETIGRG

-731 VGRVVRGESDRG
+731 VGRVIRGEKDQG
-743 VVLLIEERFS
+743 VVLLIEERFA
-753 TNRYRALF
+753 TERYKALF
-761 PAHWNHAKTVKS
+761 PAHWNHARTVKN
-773 TGDISREVAGFWQ
+773 TLQIEREVNEFWR
-786 NS
+786 NN

>member
-1 MDYKGGLLMRK
+1 MKA

-21 EFVLRS
+21 EFVLRG
-27 GSIDNRMTSSN
+27 GSIDSRMTSSD

-48 LLQKEAGEEYVAEV
+48 LLQKSAGEEYQAEV
-62 RLKLERIMDGIA
+62 SLKLDRTVDGVI

-83 IVNEQMIDE
+83 IINEQTIDE
-92 IKTTETP
+92 IKTTETV

-123 EKSDLAEV
+123 EKSDLSEV

-137 YQVLDKE
+137 YQVADE
-144 VKQFQRIMSRED
+144 EIKQFKRVMSREE
-156 MGAFVD
+156 MGVFVD
-162 NLLSKYAIWAK
+162 DLLSKYAVWAK
-173 ASVAWEMKRNKT
+173 MSAAWEMKRNKT
-185 IQELTFPYDNYRSG
+185 IQELAFPYDSYRRG
-199 QRELAIAVYRTVASE
+199 QRELSIAVYRTAVSGE
-214 ESLFCEAPT
+214 NLFCEAPT
-223 GIGKTMSTLFPGVK
+223 GIGKTMSTLFPAVK
-237 AMGEGKTDKLFYFT
+237 AMGEGKTDKIFYFT

-256 RQVAEDAIDEM
+256 RQVAEDALDEM

-273 ARSVTIT
+273 ARNVTIT

-312 FDMLQT
+312 FDMLSQ
-318 EEAITRPIVESYA
+318 EEAITRTVVEQYA

-349 DVIVCDYNYLFDP
+349 DAIVCDYNYLFDP

-370 AEGPGKY
+370 SEGPGKY

-394 YSATLKKSLVMQ
+394 FSATLRKSLVMQ
-406 VKRGLESKKNKQLL
+406 VKRQLDKKLHKRLW
-420 NAINAMNKEM
+420 NAVNAMNKVM
-430 IALNKNLKDLEKT
+430 VSLNKELIETGETIHVSKADLAE
-443 IYVQKEELSD
+443 
-453 WNAAVLKFTFVA
+453 WNESVLKFTFVA
-465 KEWLPKNVQSESQ
+465 KEWLPQNTQSEAQ

-488 LRYVAIADFYD
+488 LRYVKIAELYD
-499 ERYVTQVTR
+499 ERYTTQITR
-508 SHGNIEIK
+508 THSDLEIK

-532 GSSSVLFSAT
+532 GASSVLFSAT

-547 YYTNVLGGQEDTSRM
+547 YYTNVLGGEEDTSRM
-562 IFSSPFKQKNMHLLV
+562 VFSSPFEQQNMHLLV
-577 ADYVSTK
+577 ADNISTK
-584 YQMRENSMEAVVD
+584 YQMRNQSLASVVE
-597 ALYALAS
+597 ALAALIA

-610 LFFFPSFLY
+610 LFFFPSFQY
-619 LQKVYNLFKE
+619 LQNVYELFRE
-629 KYPDIRL
+629 KYPEIVV
-636 QKQDAAMDEEQREH
+636 QKQEGAMDEEQREA
-650 FLESFQAGNE
+650 FLEAFKAGNPE
-660 ESLVG
+660 TLVG

-674 EGIDLRGERLVGAA
+674 EGIDLRGERLIGAA
-688 VVGVGLAQL
+688 IVGVGLAQL
-697 NHESDLIK
+697 NPESDLIK

-715 FDYAYQIPG
+715 FDYAYQLPG

-731 VGRVVRGESDRG
+731 VGRVIRGESDRG
-743 VVLLIEERFS
+743 VVLLIDERFS
-753 TNRYRALF
+753 ASRYRALF
-761 PAHWNHAKTVKS
+761 PAHWNHAKIVKN
-773 TGDISREVAGFWQ
+773 TEEITEQVTEFWR
-786 NS
+786 NN

>member
-1 MDYKGGLLMRK
+1 MKA

-21 EFVLRS
+21 EFVLRG
-27 GSIDNRMTSSN
+27 GSIDSRMTSSD

-48 LLQKEAGEEYVAEV
+48 LLQKSAGEEYQAEV
-62 RLKLERIMDGIA
+62 SLKLDRTVDGVI

-83 IVNEQMIDE
+83 IINEQTIDE
-92 IKTTETP
+92 IKTTETV

-123 EKSDLAEV
+123 EKSDLSEV

-137 YQVLDKE
+137 YQVADE
-144 VKQFQRIMSRED
+144 EIKQFKRVMSREE
-156 MGAFVD
+156 MGVFVD
-162 NLLSKYAIWAK
+162 DLLSKYAVWAK
-173 ASVAWEMKRNKT
+173 MSAAWEMKRNKT
-185 IQELTFPYDNYRSG
+185 IQELAFPYDSYRRG
-199 QRELAIAVYRTVASE
+199 QRELSIAVYRTAVSGE
-214 ESLFCEAPT
+214 NLFCEAPT
-223 GIGKTMSTLFPGVK
+223 GIGKTMSTLFPAVK
-237 AMGEGKTDKLFYFT
+237 AMGEGKTDKIFYFT

-256 RQVAEDAIDEM
+256 RQVAEDALDEM

-312 FDMLQT
+312 FDMLGQ
-318 EEAITRPIVESYA
+318 EEAITRTVVEQYA

-349 DVIVCDYNYLFDP
+349 DAIVCDYNYLFDP

-370 AEGPGKY
+370 SEGPGKY

-394 YSATLKKSLVMQ
+394 FSATLRKSLVMQ
-406 VKRGLESKKNKQLL
+406 AKRQLDKKLHKRLW
-420 NAINAMNKEM
+420 NAVNAMNKVM
-430 IALNKNLKDLEKT
+430 VSLNKVLIESGETIHVSKADLAE
-443 IYVQKEELSD
+443 
-453 WNAAVLKFTFVA
+453 WNESVLKFTFVA
-465 KEWLPKNVQSESQ
+465 KEWLPQNTQSEAQ

-488 LRYVAIADFYD
+488 LRYVKIAELYD
-499 ERYVTQVTR
+499 ERYTTQITR
-508 SHGNIEIK
+508 THSDLEIK

-532 GSSSVLFSAT
+532 GASSVLFSAT

-547 YYTNVLGGQEDTSRM
+547 YYTNVLGGEEDTSRM
-562 IFSSPFKQKNMHLLV
+562 VFSSPFEQQNMHLLV
-577 ADYVSTK
+577 ADNISTK
-584 YQMRENSMEAVVD
+584 YQMRNQSLASVVE
-597 ALYALAS
+597 ALAALIA

-610 LFFFPSFLY
+610 LFFFPSFQY
-619 LQKVYNLFKE
+619 LQNVYELFRE
-629 KYPDIRL
+629 KYPEIVV
-636 QKQDAAMDEEQREH
+636 QKQEGAMDEEQREA
-650 FLESFQAGNE
+650 FLEAFKAGNPE
-660 ESLVG
+660 TLVG

-674 EGIDLRGERLVGAA
+674 EGIDLRGERLIGAA
-688 VVGVGLAQL
+688 IVGVGLAQL
-697 NHESDLIK
+697 NPESDLIK

-715 FDYAYQIPG
+715 FDYAYQLPG

-731 VGRVVRGESDRG
+731 VGRVIRGESDRG
-743 VVLLIEERFS
+743 VVLLIDERFS
-753 TNRYRALF
+753 ASRYRALF
-761 PAHWNHAKTVKS
+761 PAHWNHAKIVKN
-773 TGDISREVAGFWQ
+773 TEEITEQVTEFWR
-786 NS
+786 NN

>member
-1 MDYKGGLLMRK
+1 MKN

-21 EFVLRS
+21 EFVLKS
-27 GSIDNRMTSSN
+27 GSIDSRMTSSD

-48 LLQKEAGEEYVAEV
+48 LLQKEAGEEYEAEV
-62 RLKLERIMDGIA
+62 SLKLVRVIDDISFTLE
-74 FSLDGRADG
+74 GRADG
-83 IVNEQMIDE
+83 VINGEMIDE
-92 IKTTETP
+92 IKTTEVE
-99 MEEITEDFRPLHWA
+99 MDEITEDFRPLHWA

-137 YQVLDKE
+137 YQVADKE
-144 VKQFQRIMSRED
+144 VKQFTRVMSRKE
-156 MGAFVD
+156 MSTFVD
-162 NLLSKYAIWAK
+162 DLLSKYAIWAK
-173 ASVAWEMKRNKT
+173 MSADWEMKRNKS
-185 IQELTFPYDNYRSG
+185 IQELTFPYDGYRRG
-199 QRELAIAVYRTVASE
+199 QRELAIAVYRTAMDDE
-214 ESLFCEAPT
+214 KLFCEAPT
-223 GIGKTMSTLFPGVK
+223 GIGKTMSTLFPSVK
-237 AMGEGKTDKLFYFT
+237 AMGEGKADKLFYFT

-256 RQVAEDAIDEM
+256 RQVAEDALDEM

-292 CEPDHCQFAR
+292 CDPEHCQFAR

-318 EEAITRPIVESYA
+318 EETITRSVVEAFA

-370 AEGPGKY
+370 ADGPGRY

-394 YSATLKKSLVMQ
+394 FSATLSKSIIMQ
-406 VKRGLESKKNKQLL
+406 VKRELDKKTDKKLL
-420 NAINAMNKEM
+420 NSVTAMNKIM
-430 IALNKNLKDLEKT
+430 IALNKQLAEENKT
-443 IYVQKEELSD
+443 IYVKKEALSD
-453 WNAAVLKFTFVA
+453 WNEAVLKFSYVA
-465 KEWLPKNVQSESQ
+465 KDWLPKNTEAKAQ

-488 LRYVAIADFYD
+488 LRYLKIAELYD
-499 ERYVTQVTR
+499 KRYVTQITR
-508 SHGNIEIK
+508 NRSDVLIK

-532 GSSSVLFSAT
+532 GASSVLFSAT

-547 YYTNVLGGQEDTSRM
+547 YYTNLLGGNNDTSRLT
-562 IFSSPFKQKNMHLLV
+562 FASPFKQNNMHLMV
-577 ADYVSTK
+577 ADYISTK
-584 YQMRENSMEAVVD
+584 YQRRENSLESVID
-597 ALYALAS
+597 ALYAMLS

-610 LFFFPSFLY
+610 LFFFPSFQY
-619 LQKVYNLFKE
+619 LETAFELFSE
-629 KYPDIRL
+629 KYPEVRA
-636 QKQDAAMDEEQREH
+636 QKQQSFMNEAEREEFLAAFETGREET
-650 FLESFQAGNE
+650 F
-660 ESLVG
+660 VG

-674 EGIDLRGERLVGAA
+674 EGVDLRGERLIGTAI
-688 VVGVGLAQL
+688 VGVGLAQM
-697 NHESDLIK
+697 NVESDLIK
-705 DYYNETIGQG
+705 DYYNETIGRG

-731 VGRVVRGESDRG
+731 VGRVIRGEKDQG
-743 VVLLIEERFS
+743 VVLLIEERFA
-753 TNRYRALF
+753 TERYKALF
-761 PAHWNHAKTVKS
+761 PAHWNHARTVKN
-773 TGDISREVAGFWQ
+773 TLQIEREVNEFWR
-786 NS
+786 NN

>member
-1 MDYKGGLLMRK
+1 MKK

-21 EFVLRS
+21 EFVQRS
-27 GSIDNRMTSSN
+27 GSIDSRMTSSD

-62 RLKLERIMDGIA
+62 RLNMERVVDEIA

-83 IVNEQMIDE
+83 IINAQTIDE

-123 EKSDLAEV
+123 EKSDLPEV

-144 VKQFQRIMSRED
+144 VKRFQRVMSRAE

-162 NLLSKYAIWAK
+162 DLLSKYAVWAK
-173 ASVAWEMKRNKT
+173 AAAAWEMKRNKT
-185 IQELTFPYDNYRSG
+185 IQALTFPYDSYRSG
-199 QRELAIAVYRTVASE
+199 QRELAIAVYRTVSSE

-237 AMGEGKTDKLFYFT
+237 AMGEGRTDKLFYFT

-256 RQVAEDAIDEM
+256 RQVAEDALDEM

-302 GYYDRLNEAL
+302 GYYDRLNEGL
-312 FDMLQT
+312 FDMLQS
-318 EEAITRPIVESYA
+318 EEAITRSVVEEYA

-349 DVIVCDYNYLFDP
+349 DVIICDYNYLFDS

-394 YSATLKKSLVMQ
+394 YSATLRKSMVLQ
-406 VKRGLESKKNKQLL
+406 VKRGLDKKANKRLL

-430 IALNKNLKDLEKT
+430 IALNKKLTELGET
-443 IYVQKEELSD
+443 IYVEKEKLAE
-453 WNAAVLKFTFVA
+453 WNEAVLKFTFVA
-465 KEWLPKNVQSESQ
+465 KEWLPQNTQSESQ

-488 LRYVAIADFYD
+488 LRYLAIAEFYD

-508 SHGNIEIK
+508 SRGDLEIK

-547 YYTNVLGGQEDTSRM
+547 YYTNVLGGEKDTSRM
-562 IFSSPFKQKNMHLLV
+562 MFASPFKQKNMHLLV
-577 ADYVSTK
+577 ADYISTK
-584 YQMRENSMEAVVD
+584 YQMRETSLESVVD
-597 ALYALAS
+597 ALYALTS
-604 GKKGNY
+604 GKTGNY

-619 LQKVYNLFKE
+619 LQNVYDLFKE
-629 KYPDIRL
+629 KYPNIRL
-636 QKQDAAMDEEQREH
+636 QKQGNSMDEAQREH
-650 FLESFQAGNE
+650 FLEEFQAGNE
-660 ESLVG
+660 ETLVG

-674 EGIDLRGERLVGAA
+674 EGVDLRGDRLVGAA
-688 VVGVGLAQL
+688 IVGVGLAQL

-705 DYYNETIGQG
+705 DYYNKTIGRG

-731 VGRVVRGESDRG
+731 VGRVIRGESDRG

-753 TNRYRALF
+753 ADRYQALF

-773 TGDISREVAGFWQ
+773 AHEITREVNGFWR

>member
-1 MDYKGGLLMRK
+1 MKK

-21 EFVLRS
+21 EFVQRS
-27 GSIDNRMTSSN
+27 GSIDSRMTSSD

-62 RLKLERIMDGIA
+62 RLNLERVVDEIA

-83 IVNEQMIDE
+83 IINAQTIDE

-123 EKSDLAEV
+123 EKSDLPEV

-144 VKQFQRIMSRED
+144 VKRFKRVMSRAE

-162 NLLSKYAIWAK
+162 DLLSKYAVWAK
-173 ASVAWEMKRNKT
+173 AAAAWEMKRNKT
-185 IQELTFPYDNYRSG
+185 IQALTFPYDSYRSG
-199 QRELAIAVYRTVASE
+199 QRELAIAVYRTVSSE

-223 GIGKTMSTLFPGVK
+223 GIGKTMSTLFPGFK

-256 RQVAEDAIDEM
+256 RQVAEDALDEM

-302 GYYDRLNEAL
+302 GYYDRLNEGL
-312 FDMLQT
+312 FDMLQS
-318 EEAITRPIVESYA
+318 EEAITRSVVEEYA

-349 DVIVCDYNYLFDP
+349 DVIICDYNYLFDP

-394 YSATLKKSLVMQ
+394 YSATLRKSMVLQ
-406 VKRGLESKKNKQLL
+406 VKRGLDKKANKRLL

-430 IALNKNLKDLEKT
+430 IALNKKLTEIGET
-443 IYVQKEELSD
+443 IYVEKEKLAE
-453 WNAAVLKFTFVA
+453 WNEAVLKFTFVA
-465 KEWLPKNVQSESQ
+465 KEWLPQNTQSESQ

-488 LRYVAIADFYD
+488 LRYLAIAEFYD

-508 SHGNIEIK
+508 SRGDLEIK
-516 QLCLDPAFLLS
+516 QLCLDPAFILS

-547 YYTNVLGGQEDTSRM
+547 YYTNVLGGEKDTSRM
-562 IFSSPFKQKNMHLLV
+562 MFASPFKQKNMHLLV
-577 ADYVSTK
+577 ADYISTK
-584 YQMRENSMEAVVD
+584 YQMRETSLEAVVD
-597 ALYALAS
+597 ALHALAS
-604 GKKGNY
+604 GKTGNY

-619 LQKVYNLFKE
+619 LQNVYDLFKE
-629 KYPDIRL
+629 KYPNIRL
-636 QKQDAAMDEEQREH
+636 QKQGNSMDEAQREH
-650 FLESFQAGNE
+650 FLEEFQAGNE
-660 ESLVG
+660 ETLVG

-674 EGIDLRGERLVGAA
+674 EGVDLRGDRLVGAA
-688 VVGVGLAQL
+688 IVGVGLAQL

-705 DYYNETIGQG
+705 DYYNKTIGRG

-731 VGRVVRGESDRG
+731 VGRVIRGESDRG

-753 TNRYRALF
+753 ADRYRALF

-773 TGDISREVAGFWQ
+773 TDEITREVDGFWR

>member
-1 MDYKGGLLMRK
+1 MKA

-21 EFVLRS
+21 EFVLRG
-27 GSIDNRMTSSN
+27 GSIDSRMTSSD

-48 LLQKEAGEEYVAEV
+48 LLQKSAGEEYQAEV
-62 RLKLERIMDGIA
+62 SLKLDRTVDGVI

-83 IVNEQMIDE
+83 IINEQTIDE
-92 IKTTETP
+92 IKTTETV

-123 EKSDLAEV
+123 EKSDLSEV

-137 YQVLDKE
+137 YQVADE
-144 VKQFQRIMSRED
+144 EIKQFKRVMSREE
-156 MGAFVD
+156 MGVFVD
-162 NLLSKYAIWAK
+162 DLLSKYAVWAK
-173 ASVAWEMKRNKT
+173 TSAAWEMKRNKT
-185 IQELTFPYDNYRSG
+185 IQELAFPYDSYRRG
-199 QRELAIAVYRTVASE
+199 QRELSIAVYRTAVSGE
-214 ESLFCEAPT
+214 NLFCEAPT
-223 GIGKTMSTLFPGVK
+223 GIGKTMSTLFPAVK
-237 AMGEGKTDKLFYFT
+237 AMGEGKTDKIFYFT

-256 RQVAEDAIDEM
+256 RQVAEDALDEM

-312 FDMLQT
+312 FDMLSQ
-318 EEAITRPIVESYA
+318 EEAITRTVVEQYA

-349 DVIVCDYNYLFDP
+349 DAIVCDYNYLFDP

-370 AEGPGKY
+370 SEGPGKY

-394 YSATLKKSLVMQ
+394 FSATLRKSLVMQ
-406 VKRGLESKKNKQLL
+406 VKRQLDKKLHKRLW
-420 NAINAMNKEM
+420 NAVNAMNKVM
-430 IALNKNLKDLEKT
+430 VSLNKVLIESGETIHVSKADLAE
-443 IYVQKEELSD
+443 
-453 WNAAVLKFTFVA
+453 WNESVLKFTFVA
-465 KEWLPKNVQSESQ
+465 KEWLPPNTQSEAQ

-488 LRYVAIADFYD
+488 LRYVKIAELYD
-499 ERYVTQVTR
+499 ERYTTQITR
-508 SHGNIEIK
+508 THSDLEIK

-532 GSSSVLFSAT
+532 GASSVLFSAT

-547 YYTNVLGGQEDTSRM
+547 YYTNVLGGEEDTSRM
-562 IFSSPFKQKNMHLLV
+562 VFSSPFEQQNMHLLV
-577 ADYVSTK
+577 ADNISTK
-584 YQMRENSMEAVVD
+584 YQMRNQSLASVVE
-597 ALYALAS
+597 ALAALIA

-610 LFFFPSFLY
+610 LFFFPSFQY
-619 LQKVYNLFKE
+619 LQNVYELFRE
-629 KYPDIRL
+629 KYPEIVV
-636 QKQDAAMDEEQREH
+636 QKQEGAMDEEQREA
-650 FLESFQAGNE
+650 FLEAFKAGNPE
-660 ESLVG
+660 TLVG

-674 EGIDLRGERLVGAA
+674 EGIDLRGERLIGAA
-688 VVGVGLAQL
+688 IVGVGLAQL
-697 NHESDLIK
+697 NPESDLIK

-715 FDYAYQIPG
+715 FDYAYQLPG

-731 VGRVVRGESDRG
+731 VGRVIRGESDRG
-743 VVLLIEERFS
+743 VVLLIDERFS
-753 TNRYRALF
+753 ASRYRALF
-761 PAHWNHAKTVKS
+761 PAHWNHAKIVKN
-773 TGDISREVAGFWQ
+773 TEEITEQVTEFWR
-786 NS
+786 NN

>member
-1 MDYKGGLLMRK
+1 MKN

-21 EFVLRS
+21 EFVLKS
-27 GSIDNRMTSSN
+27 GSIDSRMTSSD

-48 LLQKEAGEEYVAEV
+48 LLQKEAGEGYEAEV
-62 RLKLERIMDGIA
+62 SLKLVRVIDDISFTLE
-74 FSLDGRADG
+74 GRADG
-83 IVNEQMIDE
+83 VINGEMIDE
-92 IKTTETP
+92 IKTTEVE
-99 MEEITEDFRPLHWA
+99 MDEITEDFRPLHWA

-137 YQVLDKE
+137 YQVADKE
-144 VKQFQRIMSRED
+144 VKQFTRVMSRKE
-156 MGAFVD
+156 MSTFVD
-162 NLLSKYAIWAK
+162 DLLSKYAIWAK
-173 ASVAWEMKRNKT
+173 MSAAWEMKRNKS
-185 IQELTFPYDNYRSG
+185 IQELTFPYDSYRRG
-199 QRELAIAVYRTVASE
+199 QRELAIAVYRTVMDDE
-214 ESLFCEAPT
+214 KLFCEAPT
-223 GIGKTMSTLFPGVK
+223 GIGKTMSTLFPSVK
-237 AMGEGKTDKLFYFT
+237 AMGEGKADKLFYFT

-256 RQVAEDAIDEM
+256 RQVAEDALDEM

-292 CEPDHCQFAR
+292 CDPEHCQFAR

-318 EEAITRPIVESYA
+318 EETITRSVVEAFA

-370 AEGPGKY
+370 ADGPGRY

-394 YSATLKKSLVMQ
+394 FSATLSKSIIMQ
-406 VKRGLESKKNKQLL
+406 VKRELDKKTDKKLL
-420 NAINAMNKEM
+420 NSVTAMNKIM
-430 IALNKNLKDLEKT
+430 IALNKQLAEENKT
-443 IYVQKEELSD
+443 IYVKKEALSD
-453 WNAAVLKFTFVA
+453 WNEAVLKFSYVA
-465 KEWLPKNVQSESQ
+465 KDWLPKNTEAKAQ

-488 LRYVAIADFYD
+488 LRYLKIAELYD
-499 ERYVTQVTR
+499 KRYVTQITR
-508 SHGNIEIK
+508 NRSDVLIK

-532 GSSSVLFSAT
+532 GASSVLFSAT

-547 YYTNVLGGQEDTSRM
+547 YYTNLLGGNNDTSRLT
-562 IFSSPFKQKNMHLLV
+562 FASPFKQNNMHLMV
-577 ADYVSTK
+577 ADYISTK
-584 YQMRENSMEAVVD
+584 YQRRENSLESVID
-597 ALYALAS
+597 ALYAMLS

-610 LFFFPSFLY
+610 LFFFPSFQY
-619 LQKVYNLFKE
+619 LETAFEWFSE
-629 KYPDIRL
+629 KYPEVRA
-636 QKQDAAMDEEQREH
+636 QKQQSFMNEAEREEFLAAFETGREET
-650 FLESFQAGNE
+650 F
-660 ESLVG
+660 VG

-674 EGIDLRGERLVGAA
+674 EGVDLRGERLIGTAI
-688 VVGVGLAQL
+688 VGVGLAQM
-697 NHESDLIK
+697 NVESDLIK
-705 DYYNETIGQG
+705 DYYNETIGRG

-731 VGRVVRGESDRG
+731 VGRVIRGEKDQG
-743 VVLLIEERFS
+743 VVLLIEERFA
-753 TNRYRALF
+753 TDRYKALF
-761 PAHWNHAKTVKS
+761 PAHWNHARTVKN
-773 TGDISREVAGFWQ
+773 TLQIEREVNEFWR
-786 NS
+786 NN

>member
-1 MDYKGGLLMRK
+1 MKA

-21 EFVLRS
+21 EFVLRG
-27 GSIDNRMTSSN
+27 GSIDSRMTSSD

-48 LLQKEAGEEYVAEV
+48 LLQKSAGEEYQAEV
-62 RLKLERIMDGIA
+62 SLKLDRTVDGVV

-83 IVNEQMIDE
+83 IINEQTIDE
-92 IKTTETP
+92 IKTTETV

-123 EKSDLAEV
+123 EKSDLPEV

-137 YQVLDKE
+137 YQVADE
-144 VKQFQRIMSRED
+144 EIKQFRRIMSREE
-156 MGAFVD
+156 MGVFVD
-162 NLLSKYAIWAK
+162 DLLSKYAVWAK
-173 ASVAWEMKRNKT
+173 MSAAWEMKRNKT
-185 IQELTFPYDNYRSG
+185 IQELSFPYNSYRRG
-199 QRELAIAVYRTVASE
+199 QRELSIAVYRTAVSGE
-214 ESLFCEAPT
+214 NLFCEAPT
-223 GIGKTMSTLFPGVK
+223 GIGKTMSTLFPAVK
-237 AMGEGKTDKLFYFT
+237 AMGEGKTDKIFYFT

-256 RQVAEDAIDEM
+256 RQVAEDALDEM

-312 FDMLQT
+312 FDLLSQ
-318 EEAITRPIVESYA
+318 EEAITRTVVEQYA

-349 DVIVCDYNYLFDP
+349 DAIVCDYNYLFDP

-370 AEGPGKY
+370 SEGPGKY

-394 YSATLKKSLVMQ
+394 FSATLRKSLIMQ
-406 VKRGLESKKNKQLL
+406 VKRQLDKKLHKRLWNSV
-420 NAINAMNKEM
+420 NAMNKVM
-430 IALNKNLKDLEKT
+430 VSLNKQLSESGETIHVSKADLAE
-443 IYVQKEELSD
+443 
-453 WNAAVLKFTFVA
+453 WNESVLKFTFVA
-465 KEWLPKNVQSESQ
+465 KEWLPQNTQSETQS
-478 ADVLELYFES
+478 DVLELYFES
-488 LRYVAIADFYD
+488 LRYVKIAELYD
-499 ERYVTQVTR
+499 ERYTTQITR
-508 SHGNIEIK
+508 THSDLEIK

-532 GSSSVLFSAT
+532 GASSVLFSAT

-547 YYTNVLGGQEDTSRM
+547 YYTNVLGGEEDTSRM
-562 IFSSPFKQKNMHLLV
+562 VFSSPFEQQNMHLLV
-577 ADYVSTK
+577 ADNISTK
-584 YQMRENSMEAVVD
+584 YQMRDQSLASVVE
-597 ALYALAS
+597 ALAALIA

-610 LFFFPSFLY
+610 LFFFPSFQY
-619 LQKVYNLFKE
+619 LQNVYELFRE
-629 KYPDIRL
+629 KHPEIVAR
-636 QKQDAAMDEEQREH
+636 KQEGAMDEEQREA
-650 FLESFQAGNE
+650 FLEAFKAGNSE
-660 ESLVG
+660 TLVG

-674 EGIDLRGERLVGAA
+674 EGIDLRGERLIGAA
-688 VVGVGLAQL
+688 IVGVGLAQL
-697 NHESDLIK
+697 NPESDLIK

-715 FDYAYQIPG
+715 FDYAYQLPG

-731 VGRVVRGESDRG
+731 VGRVIRGESDRG
-743 VVLLIEERFS
+743 VVLLIDERFS
-753 TNRYRALF
+753 ASRYRTLF
-761 PAHWNHAKTVKS
+761 PAHWNHAKIVKN
-773 TGDISREVAGFWQ
+773 TKEITEQVTEFWR
-786 NS
+786 NN

>member
-1 MDYKGGLLMRK
+1 M
-12 VQISVRRLV
+12 RRLV
-21 EFVLRS
+21 EFVQRS
-27 GSIDNRMTSSN
+27 GSIDSRMTSSD

-62 RLKLERIMDGIA
+62 RLSIDREVDGVA

-83 IVNEQMIDE
+83 IINEQMIDE

-123 EKSDLAEV
+123 EKSDLPEV

-137 YQVLDKE
+137 YQVTDKE
-144 VKQFQRIMSRED
+144 VKQFQRVMSRAEMTD
-156 MGAFVD
+156 FVD
-162 NLLSKYAIWAK
+162 DLLSKYAVWAK
-173 ASVAWEMKRNKT
+173 AAAAWEIKRNKT
-185 IQELTFPYDNYRSG
+185 IQELTFPYDSYRSG
-199 QRELAIAVYRTVASE
+199 QRELAIAVYRTVSSE

-256 RQVAEDAIDEM
+256 RQVAEDALDEM

-302 GYYDRLNEAL
+302 GYYDRLNEGL
-312 FDMLQT
+312 FDMLQS
-318 EEAITRPIVESYA
+318 EEAITRTVVEEYA

-394 YSATLKKSLVMQ
+394 YSATLRKSMVLQ
-406 VKRGLESKKNKQLL
+406 VKRGLDKKVNKRLL
-420 NAINAMNKEM
+420 NAINAMNKEL
-430 IALNKNLKDLEKT
+430 IALNKKLTELGET
-443 IYVQKEELSD
+443 IYVEKEKLAD
-453 WNAAVLKFTFVA
+453 WNDAVVKFTFVA
-465 KEWLPKNVQSESQ
+465 KEWLPQNTQSESQ

-488 LRYVAIADFYD
+488 LRYIAIAEFYD

-508 SHGNIEIK
+508 SRGDLEVK
-516 QLCLDPAFLLS
+516 QLCLDPSFLLS

-547 YYTNVLGGQEDTSRM
+547 YYTNVLGGEKDTSRM
-562 IFSSPFKQKNMHLLV
+562 MFASPFKQKNMHLLV
-577 ADYVSTK
+577 ADYISTK
-584 YQMRENSMEAVVD
+584 YQMREASLEAVVD

-604 GKKGNY
+604 GKTGNY

-619 LQKVYNLFKE
+619 LENVYDLFKE
-629 KYPDIRL
+629 KYPNIRL
-636 QKQDAAMDEEQREH
+636 QKQENSMDEAQREH
-650 FLESFQAGNE
+650 FLEGFQAGNE
-660 ESLVG
+660 ETLIG

-688 VVGVGLAQL
+688 IVGVGLAQL

-705 DYYNETIGQG
+705 DYYNKTLGRG

-731 VGRVVRGESDRG
+731 VGRVIRGESDRG

-753 TNRYRALF
+753 ADRYRALF

-773 TGDISREVAGFWQ
+773 TTGISQEVNGFWR

>member
-1 MDYKGGLLMRK
+1 MKK

-21 EFVLRS
+21 EFVQRS
-27 GSIDNRMTSSN
+27 GSIDSRMTSSD

-62 RLKLERIMDGIA
+62 RLNLERVVDEIA

-83 IVNEQMIDE
+83 IINAQTIDE

-123 EKSDLAEV
+123 EKSDLPEV

-144 VKQFQRIMSRED
+144 VKRFQRVMSRAE

-162 NLLSKYAIWAK
+162 DLLSKYAVWAK
-173 ASVAWEMKRNKT
+173 AAAAWEMKRNKT
-185 IQELTFPYDNYRSG
+185 IQALTFPYDSYRSG
-199 QRELAIAVYRTVASE
+199 QRELAIAVYRTVSSE

-256 RQVAEDAIDEM
+256 RQVAEDALDEM

-302 GYYDRLNEAL
+302 GYYDRLNEGL
-312 FDMLQT
+312 FDMLQS
-318 EEAITRPIVESYA
+318 EEAITRSVVEEYA

-349 DVIVCDYNYLFDP
+349 DVIICDYNYLFDP

-394 YSATLKKSLVMQ
+394 YSATLRKSMVLQ
-406 VKRGLESKKNKQLL
+406 VKRGLDKKANKRLL
-420 NAINAMNKEM
+420 NTINAMNKEM
-430 IALNKNLKDLEKT
+430 IALNKKLTELGET
-443 IYVQKEELSD
+443 IYVEKEKLAE
-453 WNAAVLKFTFVA
+453 WNEAVLKFTFVA
-465 KEWLPKNVQSESQ
+465 KEWLPQNTQSESQ

-488 LRYVAIADFYD
+488 LRYLAIAEFYD
-499 ERYVTQVTR
+499 ERYITQVTR
-508 SHGNIEIK
+508 SRGDLEIK

-547 YYTNVLGGQEDTSRM
+547 YYTNVLGGEKDTSRM
-562 IFSSPFKQKNMHLLV
+562 MFASPFKQKNMHLLV
-577 ADYVSTK
+577 ADYISTK
-584 YQMRENSMEAVVD
+584 YQMRETSLESVVD
-597 ALYALAS
+597 ALYALTS
-604 GKKGNY
+604 GKTGNY

-619 LQKVYNLFKE
+619 LQNVYDLFKE
-629 KYPDIRL
+629 KYPNIRL
-636 QKQDAAMDEEQREH
+636 QKQGNSMDEAQREH
-650 FLESFQAGNE
+650 FLEEFQAGNE
-660 ESLVG
+660 ETLVG

-674 EGIDLRGERLVGAA
+674 EGVDLRGDRLVGAA
-688 VVGVGLAQL
+688 IVGVGLAQL

-705 DYYNETIGQG
+705 DYYNKTIGRG

-731 VGRVVRGESDRG
+731 VGRVIRGESDRG

-753 TNRYRALF
+753 ADRYRALF

-773 TGDISREVAGFWQ
+773 AHEISREADGFWR

>member
-1 MDYKGGLLMRK
+1 MEK

-21 EFVLRS
+21 EFVQRS
-27 GSIDNRMTSSN
+27 GSIDSRMTSSD

-62 RLKLERIMDGIA
+62 RLSIDREVDGVT

-83 IVNEQMIDE
+83 IINEQMIDE

-123 EKSDLAEV
+123 EKSDLPEV

-137 YQVLDKE
+137 YQVTDKE
-144 VKQFQRIMSRED
+144 VKQFQRVMSRAEMTD
-156 MGAFVD
+156 FVD
-162 NLLSKYAIWAK
+162 DLLSKYAVWAK
-173 ASVAWEMKRNKT
+173 AAAAWEMKRNKT
-185 IQELTFPYDNYRSG
+185 IQELTFPYDSYRSG
-199 QRELAIAVYRTVASE
+199 QRELAIAVYRTVSSE
-214 ESLFCEAPT
+214 EGLFCEAPT

-256 RQVAEDAIDEM
+256 RQVAEDALDEM

-302 GYYDRLNEAL
+302 GYYDRLNEGL
-312 FDMLQT
+312 FDMLQS
-318 EEAITRPIVESYA
+318 EEAITRTVVEEYA

-394 YSATLKKSLVMQ
+394 YSATLRKSMVLQ
-406 VKRGLESKKNKQLL
+406 VKRGLDKKANKRLL
-420 NAINAMNKEM
+420 NAINAMNKEL
-430 IALNKNLKDLEKT
+430 IALNKKLTELGET
-443 IYVQKEELSD
+443 IYVEKEKLAD
-453 WNAAVLKFTFVA
+453 WNDAVVKFTFVA
-465 KEWLPKNVQSESQ
+465 KEWLPQNTQSESQ

-488 LRYVAIADFYD
+488 LRYIAIAEFYD

-508 SHGNIEIK
+508 SRGDLEVK
-516 QLCLDPAFLLS
+516 QLCLDPSFLLS

-547 YYTNVLGGQEDTSRM
+547 YYTNVLGGEKDTSRM
-562 IFSSPFKQKNMHLLV
+562 MFASPFKQKNMHLLV
-577 ADYVSTK
+577 ANYISTK
-584 YQMRENSMEAVVD
+584 YQMREASLEAVVD
-597 ALYALAS
+597 ALYALAA
-604 GKKGNY
+604 GKTGNY

-619 LQKVYNLFKE
+619 LENVYDLFKE
-629 KYPDIRL
+629 KYPNIRL
-636 QKQDAAMDEEQREH
+636 QKQENSMDEAQREH
-650 FLESFQAGNE
+650 FLEGFQAGNE
-660 ESLVG
+660 ETLIG

-688 VVGVGLAQL
+688 IVGVGLAQL

-705 DYYNETIGQG
+705 DYYNKTLGRG

-731 VGRVVRGESDRG
+731 VGRVIRGESDRG

-753 TNRYRALF
+753 ADRYRALF

-773 TGDISREVAGFWQ
+773 TTEISQEVNGFWR

>member
-1 MDYKGGLLMRK
+1 MKK

-21 EFVLRS
+21 EFVQRS
-27 GSIDNRMTSSN
+27 GSIDSRMTSSD

-62 RLKLERIMDGIA
+62 RLSIDREVGGVT

-83 IVNEQMIDE
+83 IINEQMIDE

-123 EKSDLAEV
+123 EKSDLPEV
-131 TLQLTY
+131 MLQLTY
-137 YQVLDKE
+137 YQVTDKE
-144 VKQFQRIMSRED
+144 VKQFQRVMSRAEMTD
-156 MGAFVD
+156 FVD
-162 NLLSKYAIWAK
+162 DLLSKYAVWAK
-173 ASVAWEMKRNKT
+173 AAAAWEMKRNKT
-185 IQELTFPYDNYRSG
+185 IQELTFPYDSYRSG
-199 QRELAIAVYRTVASE
+199 QRELAIAVYRTVSSE

-256 RQVAEDAIDEM
+256 RQVAEDALDEM

-302 GYYDRLNEAL
+302 GYYDRLNEGL
-312 FDMLQT
+312 FDMLQS
-318 EEAITRPIVESYA
+318 EEAITRTVVEEYA

-394 YSATLKKSLVMQ
+394 YSATLRKSMVLQ
-406 VKRGLESKKNKQLL
+406 VKRGLDKKANKRLL
-420 NAINAMNKEM
+420 NAINAMNKEL
-430 IALNKNLKDLEKT
+430 IALNKKLTELGET
-443 IYVQKEELSD
+443 IYVEKEKLAD
-453 WNAAVLKFTFVA
+453 WNDAVVKFTFVA
-465 KEWLPKNVQSESQ
+465 KEWLPQNTQSESQ

-488 LRYVAIADFYD
+488 LRYIAIAEFYD

-508 SHGNIEIK
+508 SRGDLEVK
-516 QLCLDPAFLLS
+516 QLCLDPSFLLS

-547 YYTNVLGGQEDTSRM
+547 YYTNVLGGEKDTSRM
-562 IFSSPFKQKNMHLLV
+562 MFASPFKQKNMHLLV
-577 ADYVSTK
+577 ANYISTK
-584 YQMRENSMEAVVD
+584 YQMREASLEAVVD
-597 ALYALAS
+597 ALYALAA
-604 GKKGNY
+604 GKTGNY

-619 LQKVYNLFKE
+619 LENVYDLFKE
-629 KYPDIRL
+629 KYPNIRL
-636 QKQDAAMDEEQREH
+636 QKQENSMDEAQREH
-650 FLESFQAGNE
+650 FLEGFQAGNE
-660 ESLVG
+660 ETLIG

-688 VVGVGLAQL
+688 IVGVGLAQL

-705 DYYNETIGQG
+705 DYYNKTLGRG

-731 VGRVVRGESDRG
+731 VGRVIRGESDRG

-753 TNRYRALF
+753 ADRYRALF

-773 TGDISREVAGFWQ
+773 TTEISQEVNGFWR

>member
-1 MDYKGGLLMRK
+1 M
-12 VQISVRRLV
+12 RRLV
-21 EFVLRS
+21 EFVQRS
-27 GSIDNRMTSSN
+27 GSIDSRMTSSD

-62 RLKLERIMDGIA
+62 RLSIDREVGGVT

-83 IVNEQMIDE
+83 IINEQMIDE

-123 EKSDLAEV
+123 EKSDLPEV
-131 TLQLTY
+131 MLQLTY
-137 YQVLDKE
+137 YQVTDKE
-144 VKQFQRIMSRED
+144 VKQFQRVMSRAEMTD
-156 MGAFVD
+156 FVD
-162 NLLSKYAIWAK
+162 DLLSKYAVWAK
-173 ASVAWEMKRNKT
+173 AAAAWEMKRNKT
-185 IQELTFPYDNYRSG
+185 IQELTFPYDSYRSG
-199 QRELAIAVYRTVASE
+199 QRELAIAVYRTVSSE

-256 RQVAEDAIDEM
+256 RQVAEDALDEM

-302 GYYDRLNEAL
+302 GYYDRLNEGL
-312 FDMLQT
+312 FDMLQS
-318 EEAITRPIVESYA
+318 EEAITRTVVEEYA

-394 YSATLKKSLVMQ
+394 YSATLRKSMVLQ
-406 VKRGLESKKNKQLL
+406 VKRGLDKKANKRLL
-420 NAINAMNKEM
+420 NAINAMNKEL
-430 IALNKNLKDLEKT
+430 IALNKKLTELGET
-443 IYVQKEELSD
+443 IYVEKEKLAD
-453 WNAAVLKFTFVA
+453 WNDAVVKFTFVA
-465 KEWLPKNVQSESQ
+465 KEWLPQNTQSESQ

-488 LRYVAIADFYD
+488 LRYIAIAEFYD

-508 SHGNIEIK
+508 SRGDLEVK
-516 QLCLDPAFLLS
+516 QLCLDPSFLLS

-547 YYTNVLGGQEDTSRM
+547 YYTNVLGGEKDTSRM
-562 IFSSPFKQKNMHLLV
+562 MFASPFKQKNMHLLV
-577 ADYVSTK
+577 ANYISTK
-584 YQMRENSMEAVVD
+584 YQMREASLEAVVD
-597 ALYALAS
+597 ALYALAA
-604 GKKGNY
+604 GKTGNY

-619 LQKVYNLFKE
+619 LENVYDLFKE
-629 KYPDIRL
+629 KYPNIRL
-636 QKQDAAMDEEQREH
+636 QKQENSMDEAQREH
-650 FLESFQAGNE
+650 FLEGFQAGNE
-660 ESLVG
+660 ETLIG

-688 VVGVGLAQL
+688 IVGVGLAQL

-705 DYYNETIGQG
+705 DYYNKTLGRG

-731 VGRVVRGESDRG
+731 VGRVIRGESDRG

-753 TNRYRALF
+753 ADRYRALF

-773 TGDISREVAGFWQ
+773 TTEISQEVNGFWR

>member
-1 MDYKGGLLMRK
+1 MEK

-21 EFVLRS
+21 EFVQRS
-27 GSIDNRMTSSN
+27 GSIDSRMTSSD

-62 RLKLERIMDGIA
+62 RLSIDREVDGVI

-83 IVNEQMIDE
+83 IINEQMIDE

-99 MEEITEDFRPLHWA
+99 MEEITKDFRPLHWA

-123 EKSDLAEV
+123 EKSDLPEV

-137 YQVLDKE
+137 YQVTDKE
-144 VKQFQRIMSRED
+144 VKQFQRVMSRAEMTD
-156 MGAFVD
+156 FVD
-162 NLLSKYAIWAK
+162 DLLSKYAVWAK
-173 ASVAWEMKRNKT
+173 AAAAWEMKRNKT
-185 IQELTFPYDNYRSG
+185 IQELTFPYDSYRSG
-199 QRELAIAVYRTVASE
+199 QRELAIAVYRTVSSE

-256 RQVAEDAIDEM
+256 RQVAEDALDEM

-302 GYYDRLNEAL
+302 GYYDRLNEGL
-312 FDMLQT
+312 FDMLQS
-318 EEAITRPIVESYA
+318 EEAITRTVVEEYA

-394 YSATLKKSLVMQ
+394 YSATLRKSMVLQ
-406 VKRGLESKKNKQLL
+406 VKRGLDKKVNKRLL
-420 NAINAMNKEM
+420 NAINAMNKEL
-430 IALNKNLKDLEKT
+430 IALNKKLTELGET
-443 IYVQKEELSD
+443 IYVEKEKLAD
-453 WNAAVLKFTFVA
+453 WNDAVVKFTFVA
-465 KEWLPKNVQSESQ
+465 KEWLPQNTQSESQ

-488 LRYVAIADFYD
+488 LRYIAIAEFYD

-508 SHGNIEIK
+508 SRRDLEVK
-516 QLCLDPAFLLS
+516 QLCLDPSFLLS

-547 YYTNVLGGQEDTSRM
+547 YYTNVLGGEKDTSRM
-562 IFSSPFKQKNMHLLV
+562 MFASPFKQKNMHLLV
-577 ADYVSTK
+577 ADYISTK
-584 YQMRENSMEAVVD
+584 YQMRETSLEAVVD
-597 ALYALAS
+597 ALYALAA
-604 GKKGNY
+604 GKTGNY

-619 LQKVYNLFKE
+619 LENVYDLFKE
-629 KYPDIRL
+629 KYPNIRL
-636 QKQDAAMDEEQREH
+636 QKQENSMDEAQREH
-650 FLESFQAGNE
+650 FLEGFQAGNE
-660 ESLVG
+660 ETLIG

-688 VVGVGLAQL
+688 IVGVGLAQL

-705 DYYNETIGQG
+705 DYYNKTLGRG

-731 VGRVVRGESDRG
+731 VGRVIRGESDRG

-753 TNRYRALF
+753 ADRYRALF

-773 TGDISREVAGFWQ
+773 TTEISQEVNGFWR